1 MDLYS
6 FFGDPISTIIN
17 SIMQQFS
24 FITDQVTAP
33 LKNWVG
39 QVTGGIWKGNG
50 ADKFVAEMT
59 DSVIPMIAGLL
70 TGTQNYANAI
80 KKSVEHM
87 EQAFNQAN
95 SIVQTLFD
103 PFQGI
108 F

>member
-1 MDLYS
+1 MDHFS
-6 FFGDPISTIIN
+6 FFGDLLDPIIN
-17 SIMQQFS
+17 QIMQIFNT
-24 FITDQVTAP
+24 ITDQITAP

-80 KKSVEHM
+80 KRSMDHM

>member
-1 MDLYS
+1 MDHFS
-6 FFGDPISTIIN
+6 FFGELISPIIN
-17 SIMQQFS
+17 QIMQIFNT
-24 FITDQVTAP
+24 ITDQITAP

-80 KKSVEHM
+80 TKSVEHM